1 MAERYDVSEVSTE
14 RVLIPFD
21 ADLLAWLDQ
30 EATKRDRSRA
40 WLVAHVVKL
49 YRGQVDRARERRAQ
63 AAGLTVDLK
72 KGRSPRST
80 KPLRAR

>member
-1 MAERYDVSEVSTE
+1 MSKPDDTPE

-21 ADLLAWLDQ
+21 ADLLAWIDQ

-63 AAGLTVDLK
+63 AAGLALEPK
-72 KGRSPRST
+72 KGRSPRSPKAIRT
-80 KPLRAR
+80 R